1 MGKEKIYI
9 SIIVI
14 DHVDSVKSTTTS
26 HLIYKFGGI
35 DKCVIERFEKETAK
49 INKSLR
55 PQSTTVIDAPEQ
67 RDFIKNMITGTFL
80 ADCVV
85 IIINFTTD
93 SFEVGISKDGQTR
106 EHALLGFK
114 QMIC

>member
-1 MGKEKIYI
+1 MGEEKIYI
-9 SIIVI
+9 RIVVI
-14 DHVDSVKSTTTS
+14 GHVDSLKSTTTS
-26 HLIYKFGGI
+26 HLIYKLGGI
-35 DKCVIERFEKETAK
+35 DKCVIERFEKEAAK
-49 INKSLR
+49 INKRSF
-55 PQSTTVIDAPEQ
+55 
-67 RDFIKNMITGTFL
+67 RDFIKNMITGIFL

-85 IIINFTTD
+85 IIINSTTD